1 MFIRY
6 LNKYFS
12 LSRPSQSSFAQEFT
26 SIHPSQGGRLPCFTF
41 KKMGK
46 YHIQENQKSEFPIK
60 IERKSRN
67 KYKFKQILTS
77 CLQQVEIISR
87 IQLSN
92 QQHAMPNCLSQSPNH
107 KPYTNKHR
115 QTDTNKTNKNQTT
128 PKYKHSPTQTSHRK
142 QNKGTGALQNPK
154 ANTSSSEREQRVRV
168 EQVYGTIMISN
179 YTI

>member
-1 MFIRY
+1 MFIQY
-6 LNKYFS
+6 LNKYCS
-12 LSRPSQSSFAQEFT
+12 QSRPSHFICT
-26 SIHPSQGGRLPCFTF
+26 RVYIHPSIVGRAASLFHIQE
-41 KKMGK
+41 MGK

-60 IERKSRN
+60 MERKSRN

-77 CLQQVEIISR
+77 CLVEIISR

-168 EQVYGTIMISN
+168 EEVYGTIMISN